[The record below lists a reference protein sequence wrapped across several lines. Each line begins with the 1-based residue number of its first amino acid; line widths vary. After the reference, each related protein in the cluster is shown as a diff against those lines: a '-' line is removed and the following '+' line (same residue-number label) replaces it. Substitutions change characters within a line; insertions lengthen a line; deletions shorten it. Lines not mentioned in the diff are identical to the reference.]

1 MENTNYYY
9 WIKFFHIVFV
19 TTWMAGLFYLP
30 RIFVYHSSAKKKST
44 EYNTFIIMEQ
54 KLMKFI
60 MNPSLILTWIF
71 GLLLVIHLELYDQFW
86 LNLKFI
92 IVILMSVF
100 HMYCARIRKQFERGQ
115 NKNDD
120 VFFRYINEIP
130 TILFLIIIFLVV
142 FKPSI

>member
-9 WIKFFHIVFV
+9 WIKFFHIVFM

-100 HMYCARIRKQFERGQ
+100 HMYCAKIRKNFENNINIKGE
-115 NKNDD
+115 K
-120 VFFRYINEIP
+120 FFRWINEVP
-130 TILFLIIIFLVV
+130 TILFLLIVFLVV
-142 FKPSI
+142 FQPNI

>member
-1 MENTNYYY
+1 
-9 WIKFFHIVFV
+9 
-19 TTWMAGLFYLP
+19 
-30 RIFVYHSSAKKKST
+30 
-44 EYNTFIIMEQ
+44 MEQ
-54 KLMKFI
+54 KLMKLI

-100 HMYCARIRKQFERGQ
+100 HMFCARIRKQFERGQ
-115 NKNDD
+115 NTNDD
-120 VFFRYINEIP
+120 RFFRYINEIP

>member
-9 WIKFFHIVFV
+9 WIKFFHIVFM

-44 EYNTFIIMEQ
+44 EYNTFTIMEQ

-120 VFFRYINEIP
+120 LFFRYINEIP

>member
-1 MENTNYYY
+1 MENANYYY
-9 WIKFFHIVFV
+9 WIKFFHIVFM

-30 RIFVYHSSAKKKST
+30 RIFVYHSSEKKKST

-54 KLMKFI
+54 KLMKLI

-100 HMYCARIRKQFERGQ
+100 HMFCARIRKQFERGQ
-115 NKNDD
+115 NTNDD
-120 VFFRYINEIP
+120 RFFRYINEIP